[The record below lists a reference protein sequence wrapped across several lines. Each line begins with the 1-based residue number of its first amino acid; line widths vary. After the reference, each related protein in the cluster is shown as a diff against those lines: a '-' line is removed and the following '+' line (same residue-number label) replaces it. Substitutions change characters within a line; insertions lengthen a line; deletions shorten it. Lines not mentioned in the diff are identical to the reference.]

1 MGDEGTP
8 SESRSS
14 NAAKNLGVA
23 PKKNVARLRR
33 ELSLFKKLTR
43 DVGRIV
49 AIASWNVPTG
59 PPVLVGRIRQ
69 GSASK
74 ETHLWTPE

>member
-1 MGDEGTP
+1 
-8 SESRSS
+8 
-14 NAAKNLGVA
+14 
-23 PKKNVARLRR
+23 VARLRR
-33 ELSLFKKLTR
+33 ELGLFKKLTR

-69 GSASK
+69 GGVPVKKRIAGLRNDRFVFERLEIDS
-74 ETHLWTPE
+74 